1 MPQNSAE
8 EIVRTA
14 VAQAL
19 ERQLASFRESVVQE
33 VLREVGPALSAKPA
47 QGESNAA
54 GLQKAVA
61 RIQAGTTQ
69 KEILRALLDNT
80 VLYCGR
86 AALFVVKN
94 GTATGWQGTAFSNN
108 DAIKDFALEMSSGIA
123 QRAMQSRAAESGSAS
138 DFDQDFISK
147 FGSPADGKVALLP
160 LLLKDKISA
169 LIYADGGSQAGALDA
184 AALDVL
190 VRATGTWLEVISQRK
205 QAQKDGPPEP
215 EMHAAPPAN
224 DPFASHAPLHSAQ
237 AQSLPESEP
246 AIAMSAAASSNGA
259 SIAALSPEDADIHR
273 KAQRFSR
280 LLMDEIKLYN
290 QAKVSEGR
298 KHKDLYDR
306 LQEDI
311 EKSRA
316 TYHKRYGNTA
326 AATGDYFNQELI
338 RSLAEDD
345 VSLLGKNFQR

>member
-1 MPQNSAE
+1 MSQNSVE
-8 EIVRTA
+8 EIVRAA
-14 VAQAL
+14 VAQTL

-33 VLREVGPALSAKPA
+33 VLREVGPALSPKPA
-47 QGESNAA
+47 QTGSSAA

-94 GTATGWQGTAFSNN
+94 GSATGWQGTAFSNN
-108 DAIKDFALEMSSGIA
+108 DEVKDFALDMASGIA
-123 QRAMQSRAAESGSAS
+123 ARVMQSRTAENGTAS
-138 DFDQDFISK
+138 DFDQHFISK

-160 LLLKDKISA
+160 LLLKDKVSA
-169 LIYADGGSQAGALDA
+169 LIYADGGAQAGTLDA

-190 VRATGTWLEVISQRK
+190 VRATGAWLEVVSQRK

-215 EMHAAPPAN
+215 EMHSAPQAN
-224 DPFASHAPLHSAQ
+224 DPFASHAPLHTGKAQ
-237 AQSLPESEP
+237 HIPEAAP
-246 AIAMSAAASSNGA
+246 AAAMSAAAA
-259 SIAALSPEDADIHR
+259 SGGVSVPVLSGEDAEVHH
-273 KAQRFSR
+273 KAQRFAR

-290 QAKVSEGR
+290 QAKVADGR
-298 KHKDLYDR
+298 KHKDLYAR

-316 TYHKRYGNTA
+316 TYLKRYGNTVA
-326 AATGDYFNQELI
+326 GSGDYFNQELI